1 MEKSYL
7 LSVCQAVIEQ
17 FERSAVLELSRSQ
30 FMIKI
35 VHLVNQFFAGLG
47 GEDKAGVPVSVVEGS
62 TGAARALESK
72 LGAEAK
78 LTHTIYVGDNYFHE
92 HKDGALKA
100 ILDAVRAA
108 GAQVLV
114 AGPAFN
120 SGRYGM
126 ACVEACNA
134 VANEL
139 AFPCVTAMHEEN
151 PGMDAYRESANAR
164 VYCLPT
170 AESTAGMTDAV
181 ARLAAFAIR
190 LGRGEKIGAAE
201 KEGYVGRG
209 MRHIGRAEQS
219 GAQRAVDMLLKKLH
233 GDQFV
238 TELPMETWE
247 EAAAAPPLDQ
257 AKNRNLAVVTTSGVV
272 PFGNPDG
279 FKTYRNTYWRKYN
292 IAELKELEPGKWEAV
307 HGGYNVA
314 FMNQNPHY
322 GVPLDALRAL
332 EAEGAIGA
340 GKLYPA
346 YYVIPGNQG
355 SPTVMRRM
363 GQEIAADLK
372 KDNVEGVLFVAT

>member
-1 MEKSYL
+1 
-7 LSVCQAVIEQ
+7 
-17 FERSAVLELSRSQ
+17 
-30 FMIKI
+30 
-35 VHLVNQFFAGLG
+35 
-47 GEDKAGVPVSVVEGS
+47 
-62 TGAARALESK
+62 
-72 LGAEAK
+72 
-78 LTHTIYVGDNYFHE
+78 
-92 HKDGALKA
+92 
-100 ILDAVRAA
+100 
-108 GAQVLV
+108 
-114 AGPAFN
+114 
-120 SGRYGM
+120 
-126 ACVEACNA
+126 
-134 VANEL
+134 
-139 AFPCVTAMHEEN
+139 
-151 PGMDAYRESANAR
+151 MDAYRESANAR

-247 EAAAAPPLDQ
+247 DAAAAPPLDQ

-332 EAEGAIGA
+332 EADGAIGA

>member
-1 MEKSYL
+1 
-7 LSVCQAVIEQ
+7 
-17 FERSAVLELSRSQ
+17 
-30 FMIKI
+30 MIKI
-35 VHLVNQFFAGLG
+35 VHIVNQFFAGLG
-47 GEDKAGVPVSVVEGS
+47 GEEKAGLPVSVIDGS
-62 TGAARALESK
+62 AGAARALEMK
-72 LGAEAK
+72 LGEQARIIC
-78 LTHTIYVGDNYFHE
+78 TIYVGDNYFHE
-92 HKDGALKA
+92 HKDQAMPA
-100 ILDAVRAA
+100 ILNAVRVAEP
-108 GAQVLV
+108 QVLV

-126 ACVEACNA
+126 TCVEVCNA

-139 AFPCVTAMHEEN
+139 AIPCVTAMHEEN
-151 PGMDAYRESANAR
+151 PGVDAYREVANVR

-170 AESTAGMTDAV
+170 AETTAGMTDAMT
-181 ARLAAFAIR
+181 RLANLAIR
-190 LGRGEKIGAAE
+190 LAQGEKIGSGTQ
-201 KEGYVGRG
+201 EGYIGRG
-209 MRHIGRAEQS
+209 IRRIEKTERHGAARAIE
-219 GAQRAVDMLLKKLH
+219 MLLKKIN
-233 GDQFV
+233 DEPFAS
-238 TELPMETWE
+238 ELPMEVWDDV
-247 EAAAAPPLDQ
+247 APAPPLEHVKD
-257 AKNRNLAVVTTSGVV
+257 RNIAVVTTSGVV
-272 PFGNPDG
+272 PYGNPDK

-314 FMNQNPHY
+314 YMNQNPHY